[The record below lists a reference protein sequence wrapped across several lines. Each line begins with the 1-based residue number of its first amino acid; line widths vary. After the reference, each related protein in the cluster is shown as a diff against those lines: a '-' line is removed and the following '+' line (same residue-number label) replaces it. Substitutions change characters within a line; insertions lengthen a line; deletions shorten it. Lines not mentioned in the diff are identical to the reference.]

1 MKIELNLTAE
11 EIFTISVVLNPI
23 YNAKAIKREEKTWV
37 SIGLDLVDKFDT
49 KAQTLK
55 KKQNLFD
62 AKKKHKIG
70 LKFHE
75 ADALEHILLDRM
87 QYVDLPFM
95 LHQIQKT
102 IDFLNQK
109 LA

>member
-11 EIFTISVVLNPI
+11 EIFTVTTVLNPI
-23 YNAKAIKREEKTWV
+23 YTAKAIKREGKSLF
-37 SIGLDLVDKFDT
+37 SIGLDLVDKFET
-49 KAQTLK
+49 KSKSLK

-62 AKKKHKIG
+62 SKKKHKIS

-75 ADALEHILLDRM
+75 ADALERILIDQK

-95 LHQIQKT
+95 VFQIQKV
-102 IDFLNQK
+102 IDILNQK
-109 LA
+109 LT